1 MKEVVLKF
9 LSSSG
14 KFEIKDRWQIDIT
27 DNERRECFQ
36 IVTSTDRKSAGIL
49 NDFIL
54 SDIELFRIWL
64 RNLRSEVTVEDFD
77 LFIREHYP
85 EIHL

>member
-1 MKEVVLKF
+1 MKEVVLRF
-9 LSSSG
+9 LYSSG
-14 KFEIKDRWQIDIT
+14 KFEIKDRWQIEIT

-36 IVTSTDRKSAGIL
+36 IVTSTDRKSVGIL